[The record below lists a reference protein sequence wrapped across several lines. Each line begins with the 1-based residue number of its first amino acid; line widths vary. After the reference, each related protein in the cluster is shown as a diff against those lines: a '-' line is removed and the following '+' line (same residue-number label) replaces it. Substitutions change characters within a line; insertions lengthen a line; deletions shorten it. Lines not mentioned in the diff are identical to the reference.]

1 MTEELPTSKPERI
14 SEIPTIE
21 EKTFP
26 EEPAQFAEPA
36 ESISPATTHSAEAA
50 KPPSKHIGR
59 KIGYGFIIFLSGLV
73 ILICAVGAIGTLVI
87 TKPVSDAA
95 VALLEVVENGA
106 GGMRQAASRVDG
118 LLGEAQQVT
127 IGIAQ
132 SVGQVS
138 ENISDQGLVLTLLP
152 EEQELKLV
160 SLAEQ
165 IRETFAT
172 VNELVASGL
181 QMYRTIDRMP
191 FISLPGPDPEQ
202 VDSIQVTLDN
212 VRSDVSEAR
221 SAIQEVRSGATA
233 KVDRVTG
240 AVVLLSERLQEG
252 RDNLAALDSD
262 LAAVQEQADQLQQV
276 IPTVLAVVAIL
287 LTLFLVY
294 VGYTQVEVIRLYGNK
309 WKGLE

>member
-1 MTEELPTSKPERI
+1 MI
-14 SEIPTIE
+14 VM
-21 EKTFP
+21 
-26 EEPAQFAEPA
+26 EEPAQLAEPVA
-36 ESISPATTHSAEAA
+36 AASPATA
-50 KPPSKHIGR
+50 KPASKHIGR
-59 KIGYGFIIFLSGLV
+59 KIWYGFIIFLSGLV
-73 ILICAVGAIGTLVI
+73 ILVCAVGAIGSLVI

-106 GGMRQAASRVDG
+106 GGMRNAAARVDG

-127 IGIAQ
+127 IGISQ

-138 ENISDQGLVLTLLP
+138 ENISDKGLVLTLLP
-152 EEQELKLV
+152 EEQEQKLV

-202 VDSIQVTLDN
+202 VDSIQATLDS

-221 SAIQEVRSGATA
+221 DAIEEVRSGAA
-233 KVDRVTG
+233 DKVDRVTN
-240 AVVLLSERLQEG
+240 AVVMLSGRLQEG

-262 LAAVQEQADQLQQV
+262 LAAVQEKADTLQQI
-276 IPTVLAVVAIL
+276 IPTVLAVLAIV
-287 LTLFLVY
+287 LTLFLIY
-294 VGYTQVEVIRLYGNK
+294 VGYTQVEVIRLYVSK
-309 WKGLE
+309 WKGLG